1 MYMYEN
7 IHCYVEKVKSVLLPK
22 CHGLNHDKNPHHTV
36 DQDCLLM
43 ILQNDNICKCL
54 TTLVPLLKCLRRSCE
69 SLTTLVPLERDS
81 LLLKCLRRS
90 CKCLTTLTT
99 LVTGD
104 SLLLKCLRRRSKGMS
119 GIPQFEKTSL

>member
-54 TTLVPLLKCLRRSCE
+54 TTLVPL
-69 SLTTLVPLERDS
+69 ERDS

-99 LVTGD
+99 LVTRD

-119 GIPQFEKTSL
+119 GIPQFTGGVCSKCFTHTQVGGV